1 MRKTKRVRSVLRA
14 LLLPLEKVFD
24 TILIYFDSFLPTS
37 KRASQSENEN
47 CQGRR
52 CQIISLFAPLGFYR
66 SHSKQTITAFQVK
79 LEYGKKRFETFLTE
93 NVSYDVLASS
103 IKKYCSSLAQI
114 DADKIRLRYRD
125 EDYDMVNVCQAD
137 FFCVLGNSS

>member
-1 MRKTKRVRSVLRA
+1 M
-14 LLLPLEKVFD
+14 
-24 TILIYFDSFLPTS
+24 
-37 KRASQSENEN
+37 
-47 CQGRR
+47 
-52 CQIISLFAPLGFYR
+52 
-66 SHSKQTITAFQVK
+66 K